1 LDYELKRQYNDLA
14 SVGSAPVGMA
24 AVLKL
29 WPITWF
35 TYGSDVPFGSTVSF
49 AEGIARLGLTDHDL
63 KLIQRG
69 NAERLFPRFA
79 QLLVIGLRDYNA
91 ASIYGD
97 VPIRRRSKIRYEA
110 EIATAL
116 LAVIL
121 ICVSPSNGTA
131 RSMENRHFY
140 SVDGTRFRN
149 GRVRNKCSRIADR
162 KCVC

>member
-1 LDYELKRQYNDLA
+1 
-14 SVGSAPVGMA
+14 MA

-79 QLLVIGLRDYNA
+79 QLLVIGLRDYNGG
-91 ASIYGD
+91 ID
-97 VPIRRRSKIRYEA
+97 LWRRTHQA
-110 EIATAL
+110 PL
-116 LAVIL
+116 
-121 ICVSPSNGTA
+121 
-131 RSMENRHFY
+131 ENQ
-140 SVDGTRFRN
+140 
-149 GRVRNKCSRIADR
+149 I
-162 KCVC
+162 